1 MSPREGVYYAGLMG
15 GIVCG
20 VMIAR
25 ATGLHHIVGLVIG
38 FVIGLGVGTVL
49 EKAYSGSKPPSGGHG
64 RKGGGYGDPLGRD
77 DEPRSTHISCP
88 NPRCDWQGDSRHNV
102 ICPRCGQSLP
112 SG

>member
-25 ATGLHHIVGLVIG
+25 ATGLHHIVGLIIG
-38 FVIGLGVGTVL
+38 LVIGLGVGTVL
-49 EKAYSGSKPPSGGHG
+49 EKAYSSS
-64 RKGGGYGDPLGRD
+64 RSSGGGYGDGGKPGSN
-77 DEPRSTHISCP
+77 PYSQSTNISCP
-88 NPRCDWQGDSRHNV
+88 NSRCDWQGDPRHNI

-112 SG
+112 SS